1 MTAVVVILPTLFI
14 PSENVLNLCS
24 MGTLVA
30 FVLVCAGVL
39 KLQHDPQRP
48 AGKFRTPYI
57 NGRFFLPAM
66 MVGTAILVRLYGREW
81 FWNLMDFQSWARDQD
96 KIPMYLFFALCIVVA
111 VLTVRKSLS
120 LIPTLG
126 LLFSFFMMAQIPLR
140 SWVAFSLWLIVG
152 LIIYFMFSIR
162 HSRLATAAS

>member
-1 MTAVVVILPTLFI
+1 
-14 PSENVLNLCS
+14 
-24 MGTLVA
+24 
-30 FVLVCAGVL
+30 
-39 KLQHDPQRP
+39 
-48 AGKFRTPYI
+48 
-57 NGRFFLPAM
+57 
-66 MVGTAILVRLYGREW
+66 
-81 FWNLMDFQSWARDQD
+81 MDFQSWARDQD

-120 LIPTLG
+120 LIPALG